1 MQVIEGYEVKEKI
14 NTNSDIEVYRAIDK
28 SDNKPIILK
37 SIPIHNEF
45 HSSII
50 NLKNEYDILKFLSSD
65 LMVNVY
71 SFQRYSNGFLLAY
84 EDTGGISL
92 KQYADGKKLPL
103 DVFYLI
109 AIRLAEIL
117 SEIHR
122 KKVIHKDIKPENVII
137 NPNTMDVKLIDF
149 GISTRLSKEETK
161 WTAANVLEGSIQY
174 ISPEQTGRMNR
185 SVDYRSDFYSL
196 GVTFYLMLTGK
207 LPFENTDLLEL
218 VHAHL
223 AKTPA
228 LPHEIDSTVPISI
241 STIVG
246 KLMAKTAENRY
257 QTALGLK
264 YDLELAQK
272 EDPSKL
278 IEIGSK
284 DLSDEFKIT
293 QKLYGRSDDIVKL
306 IETFAEVHETGFSKL
321 MLISGYS
328 GVGKSSLVKEINKPI
343 TASKGYFLSGKYDQ
357 YNRNLPFSAIIQVFT
372 NLIRLF
378 LTESPESIETWKAK
392 ILGALGS
399 NGKVVTDVIPELE
412 FIIGEQP
419 PVAEL
424 GSQENSNRFYLVFQ
438 NFIKVFANFEHP
450 LAIFLDD
457 LQWADSASLGLIKNL
472 MLDSSM
478 RYLFLMLAYR
488 DNETD
493 SNHPF
498 TIMLD
503 SIKKEKFEVGLIY
516 LKPLSEENVN
526 EMLRDSLFCKSEEVA
541 PLAELVFQKTGG
553 NPFFITELLKQLT
566 KEESITFDYDHGK
579 WQWNIEKIKS
589 TRISENVV
597 ELLIG
602 RIQKLSEKTQHILK
616 LASCIGNNF
625 ELATLSLINNAW
637 PQDTKR
643 DLAETIKEELIYP
656 VGDNYRLVDSMG
668 TDIKDM
674 RRNYETAKK
683 IAYRFQHDRVQQA
696 SYELIGES
704 EKKALRLKIG
714 RILLKSEGWEENLFD
729 VVNHLNIGSDLITE
743 ESEKK
748 QLIELNLQAGKKA
761 KKSTAYKPAL
771 EYLAQAHT
779 IMNNLGSFWE
789 RYYDLSLV
797 VHRELAEVEYLNGN
811 FENSER
817 LINNILEHAK
827 TDIEKGEIYRLL
839 IVQYTLSA
847 KYPLAIDALK
857 KSLAPFN
864 IFLPDSDLDAA
875 IGKEL
880 ELSKS
885 YLGNKEIDSI
895 YNEPEMIHPEDIM
908 AVKLLTTTLPASYI
922 SNPQLWCIIALKAT
936 NLCLVKG
943 NIGETYGYACY
954 GILSIT
960 MGNYKDG
967 FAFCKLAL
975 DLSEKFNNI
984 AEKCKASNVYANY
997 GNSWVHHIRDT
1008 YKINQEGFQAG
1019 LDSGEFQHASY
1030 ITLHMPLNAFYSGQ
1044 NLNQLLKEMKQLLS
1058 FSQKAKNHLAIDT
1071 NLGVEIIANNLSG
1084 KTESLNKFNNETM
1097 DDGEFLKLCIEH
1109 GNLFVTC
1116 LYQIMRAEVFFL
1128 YERFEDGLK
1137 DLLDANASIGYIAG
1151 EEALAEHNFYY
1162 SLILCAMYKDASKE
1176 DRIKYMEQVKSNQKQ
1191 MKIWAESCSENF
1203 LHKYLLVE
1211 AEIGRIEYKNWKAAK
1226 LYDESIQEARKNE
1239 FVQNEAIANEL
1250 AAKFWLKKKNYRFA
1264 QNYFLEAYNCYEGWG
1279 AIRKCEDLREKYPN
1293 FITEQKIPYDF
1304 SKTLSGTMS
1313 ISTQTG
1319 NGSSTQLHTTNT
1331 LDLQSVLKSSS
1342 AISGEIKIESLLNKI
1357 MSIVIE
1363 NAGAQ
1368 RGVLLLKKD
1377 KKLYVEAEGSISS
1390 EEVSVMTNIPI
1401 EQFADIASSVV
1412 YYVERTKENRVLIN
1426 AANDEKFNKD
1436 LYISKNQIKSILCAP
1451 IMKQGE
1457 LTGVFYLE
1465 NNLSTGAF
1473 TADRLQVVNVLSS
1486 QAAISIDNALLYAN
1500 MEQKVKDRTKEL
1512 AETNDKLAEKNQ
1524 HITDS
1529 INYAKTIQEAI
1540 LPSKTAIGNSLRDFF
1555 ILFRP
1560 KDIVSGDFYW
1570 FTHFEGYTFIAAVDC
1585 TGHGVP
1591 GAFMSMIG
1599 SSILNQIVKEQRIL
1613 DPALILKHLNNN
1625 VRHALRQDVKEDA
1638 SRDGMEIC
1646 FCRINDSGDEAVFA
1660 GGHRT
1665 LYMIRGT
1672 ELISIKGDK
1681 ESIGGKQK
1689 EERVYTNHEI
1699 KIEKG
1704 VRTVIYLT
1712 TDGFQ
1717 DQPSPDGKKIGSK
1730 GLQEMIQKHYSVSGL
1745 EQKKLFEDGLDAHTQ
1760 NNSEPQRDDITLIGI
1775 IL

>member
-50 NLKNEYDILKFLSSD
+50 NLKNEYDILKYLSSD
-65 LMVNVY
+65 LMVKVY

-92 KQYADGKKLPL
+92 KQYVDGKKLPL

-827 TDIEKGEIYRLL
+827 TDIEKGEAYKLL
-839 IVQYTLSA
+839 IIQYTLSA
-847 KYPLAIDALK
+847 KYTEAIDMLRKVMVVLNLELPTDNYPEVITKSMDSIKATLK
-857 KSLAPFN
+857 SKKVESLA
-864 IFLPDSDLDAA
+864 D
-875 IGKEL
+875 
-880 ELSKS
+880 
-885 YLGNKEIDSI
+885 
-895 YNEPEMIHPEDIM
+895 EPEVKDPEKKI
-908 AVKLLTTTLPASYI
+908 AIQLLTISMPTSYY
-922 SNPQLWCIIALKAT
+922 SSPELWTVLVLKT
-936 NLCLVKG
+936 VNLYLKYG
-943 NIGETYGYACY
+943 NVGETYGYSCY
-954 GILSIT
+954 GILLAAS
-960 MGNYKDG
+960 GDFKLGYEFG
-967 FAFCKLAL
+967 KLAVTIS
-975 DLSEKFNNI
+975 DKFKNKS
-984 AEKCKASNVYANY
+984 EKCKGSNVFANLIH
-997 GNSWVHHIRDT
+997 SWVYHIKNT
-1008 YKINQEGFQAG
+1008 VEINADGFNAG
-1019 LDSGEFQHASY
+1019 LESGEFQHASY
-1030 ITLHMPLNAFYSGQ
+1030 TLMNASV
-1044 NLNQLLKEMKQLLS
+1044 NLFFMGKKLPQMQIEIAKMLQFTQKVKSNVASDMIIGVQLIDRSLQSSLESEFNFEREDISYLEICKSNQSMMSICIYKIMKSQILFLFSDLEAAYAEATESASMLS
-1058 FSQKAKNHLAIDT
+1058 FI
-1071 NLGVEIIANNLSG
+1071 V
-1084 KTESLNKFNNETM
+1084 
-1097 DDGEFLKLCIEH
+1097 
-1109 GNLFVTC
+1109 
-1116 LYQIMRAEVFFL
+1116 
-1128 YERFEDGLK
+1128 GLHPT
-1137 DLLDANASIGYIAG
+1137 
-1151 EEALAEHNFYY
+1151 AEHNFYY

-1176 DRIKYMEQVKSNQKQ
+1176 DRIKYMEQVKTNQKQ

-1239 FVQNEAIANEL
+1239 FVQNEALANEL

-1540 LPSKTAIGNSLRDFF
+1540 LPPKTAIGNSLRDFF

>member
-1 MQVIEGYEVKEKI
+1 MHVFEDYEIKEKI
-14 NTNSDIEVYRAIDK
+14 HTNSDIEIYRAIDK
-28 SDNKPIILK
+28 SNSRSIIIK
-37 SIPIHNEF
+37 NIPIQNEF
-45 HSSII
+45 HPAII
-50 NLKNEYDILKFLSSD
+50 NLKNEYEILKYLSSH
-65 LMVNVY
+65 LVVKVY
-71 SFQRYSNGFLLAY
+71 SFQRYSSGFFLVY

-92 KQYADGKKLPL
+92 KQYTEGKRIPL
-103 DVFYLI
+103 DKFYEI

-117 SEIHR
+117 SVIHR
-122 KKVIHKDIKPENVII
+122 KKVIHKDIRPENIII
-137 NPNTMDVKLIDF
+137 NPETMDVKLIDF
-149 GISTRLSKEETK
+149 GISTRLSKEETE
-161 WTAANVLEGSIQY
+161 WAAANVLEESIQY
-174 ISPEQTGRMNR
+174 ISPELTSRMNR

-196 GVTFYLMLTGK
+196 GVTLYQLLTGR

-223 AKTPA
+223 AKTPCK
-228 LPHEIDSTVPISI
+228 PHKVDSTIPLSI
-241 STIVG
+241 SNIID

-264 YDLELAQK
+264 YDLELARK
-272 EDPSKL
+272 EEPSKS
-278 IEIGSK
+278 IELGTK

-293 QKLYGRSDDIVKL
+293 QKLYGRSEEILKL
-306 IETFAEVHETGFSKL
+306 KETFSEVHETGISKL

-343 TASKGYFLSGKYDQ
+343 TASKGYFLSGKFEQ

-378 LTESPESIETWKAK
+378 LTESPESIELWKSK
-392 ILGALGS
+392 ILTALGS
-399 NGKVVTDVIPELE
+399 NGKVITDVIPELE

-419 PVAEL
+419 AVAEL
-424 GSQENSNRFYLVFQ
+424 GSQENSNRFYLVFE
-438 NFIKVFANFEHP
+438 NFIRVFANFEHP

-457 LQWADSASLGLIKNL
+457 LQWADSASLGLIKKL
-472 MLDSSM
+472 MQDSSM

-493 SNHPF
+493 NNHPF
-498 TIMLD
+498 IAMLD
-503 SIKKEKFEVGLIY
+503 SIKMEGVDPGQIN
-516 LKPLSEENVN
+516 LKPLQEVNVN
-526 EMLRDSLFCKSEEVA
+526 DLLKDSLLCSSEEVKE
-541 PLAELVFQKTGG
+541 LAEFVFRRTGG

-566 KEESITFDYDHGK
+566 KEESIYFDYDNGK
-579 WQWNIEKIKS
+579 WKWNIDKIKAS
-589 TRISENVV
+589 RISENVV

-602 RIQKLSEKTQHILK
+602 RIRKLSEKTQNILK

-625 ELATLSLINNAW
+625 ELATLSLINQSSPRETA
-637 PQDTKR
+637 K
-643 DLAETIKEELIYP
+643 DLEETILEELIYP
-656 VGDNYRLVDSMG
+656 VGDNYRFVDSMG
-668 TDIKDM
+668 TELKDIKK
-674 RRNYETAKK
+674 NYQTAKTITYK
-683 IAYRFQHDRVQQA
+683 FQHDRIQQA

-714 RILLKSEGWEENLFD
+714 RILLKNEGWEENLFEIT
-729 VVNHLNIGSDLITE
+729 NHLNIGSDLITE
-743 ESEKK
+743 EKEKT

-761 KKSTAYKPAL
+761 KMSTAYKPAL
-771 EYLAQAHT
+771 EYLRKAV
-779 IMNNLGSFWE
+779 IVINNIEFIWKKC
-789 RYYDLSLV
+789 YDLTISV
-797 VHRELAEVEYLNGN
+797 YKELAEVEYLNGN
-811 FENSER
+811 FENSES
-817 LINNILEHAK
+817 LINLILENAK

-847 KYPLAIDALK
+847 KYNLAIDALK

-864 IFLPDSDLDAA
+864 IVFPETDLDKA

-885 YLGNKEIDSI
+885 YLGKKDIDSI
-895 YNEPEMIHPEDIM
+895 YNEPEMTNSEDIM
-908 AVKLLTTTLPASYI
+908 AVKLLTTSLPASYI

-936 NLCLVKG
+936 NLCLLKG
-943 NIGETYGYACY
+943 NIGETYGYSCY

-960 MGNYKDG
+960 MGNYREG

-975 DLSEKFNNI
+975 DLSEKFNNK
-984 AEKCKASNVYANY
+984 AEKCKASNVFANY
-997 GNSWVHHIRDT
+997 GNSWIHHIRDT

-1044 NLNQLLKEMKQLLS
+1044 NLNQLLKELKQLLS

-1071 NLGVEIIANNLSG
+1071 NLGVEIIANNLTG
-1084 KTESLNKFNNETM
+1084 RTESANIFRNESFDDDKF
-1097 DDGEFLKLCIEH
+1097 LQLCVEH
-1109 GNLFVTC
+1109 GNLFVIC
-1116 LYQIMRAEVFFL
+1116 LYKIMRSEVFFM
-1128 YERFEDGLK
+1128 YERFNDGLA
-1137 DLLDANASIGYIAG
+1137 DLLDANSSIGYIAG

-1162 SLILCAMYKDASKE
+1162 SLILCSLYKDASKE
-1176 DRIKYMEQVKSNQKQ
+1176 ERQKYLNQIKTNQKQ
-1191 MKIWAESCSENF
+1191 MKIWAESCPENF

-1211 AEIGRIEYKNWKAAK
+1211 AEIARIEYKNWKAAK
-1226 LYDESIQEARKNE
+1226 LYDESILEARKNE

-1264 QNYFLEAYNCYEGWG
+1264 QNYFLEAYSCYEGWG
-1279 AIRKCEDLREKYPN
+1279 AIRKCEDLKEKYPN

-1304 SKTLSGTMS
+1304 SKTLSGTMT
-1313 ISTQTG
+1313 IATQTG
-1319 NGSSTQLHTTNT
+1319 NSSSTQLHTTNT

-1390 EEVSVMTNIPI
+1390 EDVKVMTNIPI
-1401 EQFADIASSVV
+1401 DQYTDIASSVV

-1436 LYISKNQIKSILCAP
+1436 IYISKNQIKSILCAP

-1457 LTGVFYLE
+1457 LTGVLYLE

-1540 LPSKTAIGNSLRDFF
+1540 LPSKTAIGNSLNDFF

-1599 SSILNQIVKEQRIL
+1599 SSILNQIVKEQRVL
-1613 DPALILKHLNNN
+1613 DPALILKNLNNN

-1646 FCRINDSGDEAVFA
+1646 FCRINSSGDEVVFA

-1665 LYMIRGT
+1665 LYMMRGD
-1672 ELISIKGDK
+1672 EFVSIKGDK

-1704 VRTVIYLT
+1704 KRTVIYLT

-1717 DQPSPDGKKIGSK
+1717 DQPSPEGKKIGSK
-1730 GLQEMIQKHYSVSGL
+1730 GLQEMIQTNYRASGL
-1745 EQKKLFEDGLDAHTQ
+1745 DQKKLFEDALDAHTKNYQ
-1760 NNSEPQRDDITLIGI
+1760 EPQRDDITLIGI